1 MSWQTDRVKEPRNA
15 KPYCKPSPTG
25 SIRRLEIHSR
35 STSTSQ
41 FAIQHQQQYPLPT
54 TNQPTAAQT
63 SKMSSTLTTSQA
75 SKYSPSHLKQIRKL

>member
-41 FAIQHQQQYPLPT
+41 FAIQHQQQYPQHPAHYKPAYCSPNIYNVVHAHHL
-54 TNQPTAAQT
+54 
-63 SKMSSTLTTSQA
+63 TSQ
-75 SKYSPSHLKQIRKL
+75 